1 MSNMDTDIWPD
12 DAGETTPDARQ
23 VVDTLTGELAALRDE
38 IASNPQLNPTALL
51 AYKLSVRFES
61 GEMRLEDFRM
71 LARILIDRAFARRA
85 LHIRDYVGIE
95 GDVDALNRL
104 DTVAD
109 RWLDENHADFAE
121 FQSYV
126 SRPRVGAVFTAH
138 PTFGMSAEASLIMA
152 DIAAAADGEDAI
164 PMAEERLKGV
174 SHALADDITLGEEHA
189 RAQQA
194 ATRLKDALALFNAAL
209 IERARDRWP
218 DRWRELVPLPMTVA
232 GWVGYDLDGRTDIGW
247 QQMVSLKLAE
257 KIEQLQRYRARLG
270 AIQADPDAT
279 DVGDELQAGAALL
292 DGALAHSERCRDLF
306 DGDLERISP
315 VADAANALSDPDAQ
329 GRLTDCRAL
338 VETLSSAI
346 EKTGSDAVAEA
357 LMVLR
362 AEVELIGLGTAHIH
376 LRINAMQ
383 LQNGINQLIKLDDT
397 ESGAGRLQT
406 SRLNRM
412 IAEADPR
419 TVNIRSLMLEQS
431 TAIRQFILMAQ
442 IIKHIDAETPIRF
455 LIAECE
461 HPFTVLTALYFARLF
476 GIEDKI
482 DISPLF
488 ETPTAIE
495 SGARILEQLLDNE
508 RYMSYVNGRGRIAIQ
523 TGFSDAGRFLGQI
536 PATLGIERLQ
546 VKLAR
551 MLGARGIEGIEI
563 VIFDT
568 HGESI
573 GRGAHPKSLED
584 RLLYVLSPAARR
596 QFARA
601 GVALKHETSFQG
613 GDGYLLFANDQLARH
628 TAYTVLADALSID
641 DADADAMG
649 RAHHME
655 RDSLYDDTDFTLDFF
670 LRLAHYHEN
679 LFADHDYRV
688 TLGSFGTNLLF
699 KTGSRKSIRQHDTV
713 SLADRGNPA
722 QMRAIPHN
730 AILQQLGYLANVV
743 SGIGNAVGDETDRFV
758 SLCENSDRARRLFS
772 MVAIAKQTSSLNTL
786 GAYARIFDQGYWVS
800 RAYGATEPVLER
812 PIRRLAKY
820 LSDDPRHEG
829 MMRLVHRLRQ
839 DAIDLHGVLGRLHL
853 DGGKVPAATRLE
865 LDLLHALRVALI
877 EHIFILAARIPP
889 FANRHDVSP
898 ERVTGMIM
906 ALEIPEAVRILR
918 DVFPSKINEPGD
930 AMFVEE
936 ASYQSDVAGGY
947 HDMHEKLFDPMLDA
961 YELVR
966 EIGIG
971 ISHHFFAHG

>member
-1 MSNMDTDIWPD
+1 MDTDIWPENTG
-12 DAGETTPDARQ
+12 ASSPDPRKI
-23 VVDTLTGELAALRDE
+23 VDYLTGELAALRDQ
-38 IASNPQLNPTALL
+38 IGTNPQLNPTALL
-51 AYKLSVRFES
+51 AYKLSVRFEKGS
-61 GEMRLEDFRM
+61 MGINDFRQ
-71 LARILIDRAFARRA
+71 LARILTDRAFARRA
-85 LHIRDYVGIE
+85 LHIRDYLGVAGDADAMNKLGQVADSWFDETE
-95 GDVDALNRL
+95 GDF
-104 DTVAD
+104 
-109 RWLDENHADFAE
+109 DEFR
-121 FQSYV
+121 SLV

-138 PTFGMSAEASLIMA
+138 PTFGMSAEAALIMA
-152 DIAAAADGEDAI
+152 DIAATADEDQAI
-164 PMAEERLKGV
+164 PMAEERLKGI

-194 ATRLKDALALFNAAL
+194 ATRLKDALGLFNAAL
-209 IERARDRWP
+209 IERARKRWP
-218 DRWRELVPLPMTVA
+218 DRWRELLPQPMSVA

-247 QQMVSLKLAE
+247 QQMVGLKLAE
-257 KIEQLQRYRARLG
+257 KIEQLRRYRTRLSAIEADPNAADVTDDLG
-270 AIQADPDAT
+270 A
-279 DVGDELQAGAALL
+279 AGALL
-292 DGALAHSERCRDLF
+292 DGALAHSERCHAMFAAELDTV
-306 DGDLERISP
+306 SP
-315 VADAANALSDPDAQ
+315 VAEAANALSDPDAD
-329 GRLTDCRAL
+329 GRMINCRELVERLT
-338 VETLSSAI
+338 TAI
-346 EKTGSDAVAEA
+346 DRTVSDAVAES

-383 LQNGINQLIKLDDT
+383 LQNGINQLIKLDDS
-397 ESGAGRLQT
+397 ESGAGRLQM

-412 IAEADPR
+412 IAEADLR

-442 IIKHIDAETPIRF
+442 ILKHIDADTPIRF

-461 HPFTVLTALYFARLF
+461 HPFTVMTALYFARLF

-488 ETPTAIE
+488 ETPAAIE

-508 RYMSYVNGRGRIAIQ
+508 RYMAYANGRGRIAVQ

-573 GRGAHPKSLED
+573 GRGAHPKSLRD
-584 RLLYVLSPAARR
+584 RLLYVMSPMARR
-596 QFARA
+596 QYARA

-628 TAYTVLADALSID
+628 TAFTVLADALSID

-649 RAHHME
+649 RAHHVE

-670 LRLAHYHEN
+670 LRLAHYHEG

-713 SLADRGNPA
+713 NLADRGNPA

-743 SGIGNAVGDETDRFV
+743 SGIGSAVGDEVDRFV

-800 RAYGATEPVLER
+800 RAYGGAEPVLER

-820 LSDDPRHEG
+820 LSDDPRHEA

-839 DAIDLHGVLGRLHL
+839 DAIDLHGVLGRLHV

-865 LDLLHALRVALI
+865 LDLLHALRIALI

-898 ERVTGMIM
+898 ERISGMIM
-906 ALEIPEAVRILR
+906 AMEIPDAVRILR

-930 AMFVEE
+930 AMFIEE

-947 HDMHEKLFDPMLDA
+947 HDLHEKLFDPMLAA
-961 YELVR
+961 YDLVR

-971 ISHHFFAHG
+971 VSHHFFAHG